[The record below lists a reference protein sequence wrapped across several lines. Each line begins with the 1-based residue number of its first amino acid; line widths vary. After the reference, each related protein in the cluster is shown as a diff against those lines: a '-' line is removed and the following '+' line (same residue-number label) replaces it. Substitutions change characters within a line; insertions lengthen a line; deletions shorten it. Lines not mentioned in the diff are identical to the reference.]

1 MLSTVEKVGQVF
13 ALFTPDHP
21 EWGVSEVAEELGL
34 PKSSAHALLST
45 LAAIDL
51 LKRTGNARYRLGWR
65 ILALSQTLM
74 ETAHF
79 RREARRWMS
88 ELVAEFGET
97 VHMAT
102 LQLGRVV
109 YTDKVVGTRAVRVE
123 LTGVGTQGPA
133 HCSALGKVL
142 LSDLTA
148 ERVREIVSQHGL
160 PANTPNTI
168 TSLSELESE
177 LESVRRRGYAYDVG
191 ELMPELCCVAAPIL
205 GYGTHVIAAMSISV
219 PAYRFD
225 EYKRI
230 YRRAIVEATRDI
242 SERMGDLGGLGPRKG
257 KRAAA
262 ASEAA
267 GRN

>member
-1 MLSTVEKVGQVF
+1 MLSTVEKVGEVF
-13 ALFTPDHP
+13 ALFTPNRA
-21 EWGVSEVAEELGL
+21 EWGVSEVAEELSL

-45 LAAIDL
+45 LASIDL

-74 ETAHF
+74 ESAHF
-79 RREARRWMS
+79 RREARRWMH

-109 YTDKVVGTRAVRVE
+109 YTDKIVGTRAVRVE
-123 LTGVGTQGPA
+123 LTGVGEQGPA
-133 HCSALGKVL
+133 HCSAVGKVL
-142 LSDLTA
+142 LSDLPP
-148 ERVREIVSQHGL
+148 EKVREIAHQYGL
-160 PANTPNTI
+160 PALTPKTI
-168 TSLSELESE
+168 TDLVRLERELEQ
-177 LESVRRRGYAYDVG
+177 VRSQGYAYDRS

-225 EYKRI
+225 EYEKI
-230 YRRAIVEATRDI
+230 YRRAIVEATNDI
-242 SERMGDLGGLGPRKG
+242 SERMGDIGGVGGRKDTR
-257 KRAAA
+257 RAP
-262 ASEAA
+262 
-267 GRN
+267 